1 MIIFSAYY
9 PELRYNKEMNITDAL
24 QQFLEYQE
32 IEKGRSLKTVR
43 NYHQYISK
51 YIEFSG
57 IATSGNIDAE
67 NIRQFR
73 LYLNRQPGARI
84 KGQSGGTLKKQTQ
97 NYYLIAIRM
106 FLKYLMKQGL
116 AVYSSNNIEL
126 AKTET
131 RHIDHLN
138 VDELERMF
146 VVAKKNLRNYAI
158 IHMLFSTGLRVSELC
173 SLNRDID
180 LTRPEFTIRGKGDKL
195 RIVFISAQAQ
205 DSVREYLNNRTDMDE
220 ALFVQEGPQVV
231 KREEQNVSLR
241 LTSRSVERLV
251 KHIAIASGISKKVS
265 PHTIRH
271 SFATDLLRNGA
282 DIRSVQIM
290 LGHSNI
296 ATTQIY
302 THITDKQL
310 QDVHAKFH
318 NKN

>member
-1 MIIFSAYY
+1 
-9 PELRYNKEMNITDAL
+9 MNITEAL
-24 QQFLEYQE
+24 KRFLEYQE

-43 NYHQYISK
+43 NYKQYISK
-51 YIEFSG
+51 YIEFSEVMS
-57 IATSGNIDAE
+57 TSDINAE

-73 LYLNRQPGARI
+73 LHLNRLPGIKI
-84 KGQSGGTLKKQTQ
+84 KGQATGTMKKRTQ
-97 NYYLIAIRM
+97 NYYLIALRV

-116 AVYSSNNIEL
+116 AVYSPDHIEL
-126 AKTET
+126 AKTAE
-131 RHIDHLN
+131 RHIDHLEP
-138 VDELERMF
+138 DELLRMIS
-146 VVAKKNLRNYAI
+146 VSQKNLRNHAI
-158 IHMLFSTGLRVSELC
+158 IHMLFSTGLRVSELT

-180 LTRPEFTIRGKGDKL
+180 ISKEEMTIRGKGEKI
-195 RIVFISAQAQ
+195 RIVFLSPQARKIVH
-205 DSVREYLNNRTDMDE
+205 DYLKTRTDMDE
-220 ALFVQEGPQVV
+220 ALFIQQGPQVV

-241 LTSRSVERLV
+241 LSPRSVERIV
-251 KHIAIASGISKKVS
+251 KQIALESGISKKVT

-310 QDVHAKFH
+310 REVHKKFH
-318 NKN
+318 NNDIQ

>member
-1 MIIFSAYY
+1 M
-9 PELRYNKEMNITDAL
+9 NTKEAL
-24 QQFLEYQE
+24 QRFLEYQE

-43 NYHQYISK
+43 NYNQYISK

-57 IATSGNIDAE
+57 VKDTSEINAE

-73 LYLNRQPGARI
+73 LHLNRQPGMKI
-84 KGQSGGTLKKQTQ
+84 KGQSGGTMKKQTQ

-106 FLKYLMKQGL
+106 FLKYMMKQGQT
-116 AVYSSNNIEL
+116 VYSPDHIEL
-126 AKTET
+126 AKTAE
-131 RHIDHLN
+131 RQIDHLE
-138 VDELERMF
+138 VPELLRMLE
-146 VVAKKNLRNYAI
+146 VSKKHPRNHSI
-158 IHMLFSTGLRVSELC
+158 MHMLFSTGLRVSELC

-180 LTRPEFTIRGKGDKL
+180 LSKDEMTIRGKGDKI
-195 RIVFISAQAQ
+195 RIVFLSSETRDVTRKYIE
-205 DSVREYLNNRTDMDE
+205 DRTDMDE
-220 ALFVQEGPQVV
+220 ALFIQAGPRVV
-231 KREEQNVSLR
+231 KLEEQNVSLR
-241 LTSRSVERLV
+241 LTTRSVERLV
-251 KHIAIASGISKKVS
+251 KQIAIEAGISKKVT

-310 QDVHAKFH
+310 REVHKKFH
-318 NKN
+318 NNNT

>member
-1 MIIFSAYY
+1 MD
-9 PELRYNKEMNITDAL
+9 ITSAL
-24 QQFLEYQE
+24 QRFLEYQE

-43 NYHQYISK
+43 NYNQYISK

-57 IATSGNIDAE
+57 IKNTSDINAE

-73 LYLNRQPGARI
+73 LHLNRQPGMKI
-84 KGQSGGTLKKQTQ
+84 KGQSSGTMKKRTQ

-116 AVYSSNNIEL
+116 SVYSPDHIEL
-126 AKTET
+126 AKTAE
-131 RHIDHLN
+131 RHIDHLE
-138 VDELERMF
+138 VSELLRMLE
-146 VVAKKNLRNYAI
+146 VSKKHPRNHAI
-158 IHMLFSTGLRVSELC
+158 MHMLFSTGLRVSELC

-180 LTRPEFTIRGKGDKL
+180 LSKDEMTIRGKGDKI
-195 RIVFISAQAQ
+195 RIVFLSQETRN
-205 DSVREYLNNRTDMDE
+205 VTREYINNRTDMDE
-220 ALFVQEGPQVV
+220 ALFIQEGPRIV
-231 KREEQNVSLR
+231 KLEEQNVSLR

-251 KHIAIASGISKKVS
+251 KQIAIEAGISKKVT

-310 QDVHAKFH
+310 REVHKKFH
-318 NKN
+318 NKNTE

>member
-1 MIIFSAYY
+1 
-9 PELRYNKEMNITDAL
+9 MNINEAL
-24 QQFLEYQE
+24 QRFLEYQE

-43 NYHQYISK
+43 NYRQYISK

-57 IATSGNIDAE
+57 IKNTSDIHAE

-73 LYLNRQPGARI
+73 LHLNRQPGMKM
-84 KGQSGGTLKKQTQ
+84 KGQQGSTMKKRTQ
-97 NYYLIAIRM
+97 NYYLIALRM

-116 AVYSSNNIEL
+116 QVYSPDHIEL
-126 AKTET
+126 AKTES
-131 RHIDHLN
+131 RHIDHLD
-138 VDELERMF
+138 VPELQRMLD
-146 VVAKKNLRNYAI
+146 VAKKHPRNYAI
-158 IHMLFSTGLRVSELC
+158 MHMLFSTGLRVSELC

-180 LTRPEFTIRGKGDKL
+180 LSKDEMTIRGKGDKL
-195 RIVFISAQAQ
+195 RIVFLSPNAKK
-205 DSVREYLNNRTDMDE
+205 SVQEYLNNRTDMDE
-220 ALFVQEGPQVV
+220 ALFIQQGPRVV
-231 KREEQNVSLR
+231 KLEEQNVSLR

-251 KHIAIASGISKKVS
+251 KQIAIEAGIAKKVT

-282 DIRSVQIM
+282 DIRSVQMM

-310 QDVHAKFH
+310 REVHKKFH
-318 NKN
+318 NSDH

>member
-1 MIIFSAYY
+1 MDIKS
-9 PELRYNKEMNITDAL
+9 AL
-24 QQFLEYQE
+24 QRFLEYQE

-43 NYHQYISK
+43 NYNQYVSK

-57 IATSGNIDAE
+57 VKNTSDINAE

-73 LYLNRQPGARI
+73 LHLNRQPGMKV
-84 KGQSGGTLKKQTQ
+84 KGQTSGTMKKQTQ

-106 FLKYLMKQGL
+106 FLKYLVKQGL
-116 AVYSSNNIEL
+116 PVYSPDHIEL
-126 AKTET
+126 AKTPQ
-131 RHIDHLN
+131 RQIDHLE
-138 VDELERMF
+138 VSELLRMLETS
-146 VVAKKNLRNYAI
+146 KKHPRNHAI
-158 IHMLFSTGLRVSELC
+158 MHMLFSTGLRVSELC

-180 LTRPEFTIRGKGDKL
+180 LTKDEMTIRGKGDKI
-195 RIVFISAQAQ
+195 RIVFLSSETRKVTKNYI
-205 DSVREYLNNRTDMDE
+205 DNRTDMDE
-220 ALFVQEGPQVV
+220 ALFIQEGPRVV
-231 KREEQNVSLR
+231 KLEEQNVSLR

-251 KHIAIASGISKKVS
+251 KQIAIESGISKKVT

-310 QDVHAKFH
+310 REVHKKFH
-318 NKN
+318 NKP